1 MSTKLT
7 VAILYGGKSAEY
19 EVSIQTA
26 YSVINAID
34 KDTYRVLPI
43 HITNSGRWLEGPEVT
58 EKLSYKEQLLL
69 DESPLSKQ
77 GNEWL
82 TPLAI
87 QSQKRKPDIIFP
99 LLHGPN
105 GEDGT
110 VQGLF
115 ELLDIAYV
123 GSGVAG
129 SAVGMDKILMKDLFK
144 AHGIEQA
151 AYFGFDRDDW
161 DAHSSTILDQ
171 IEQTCGFPC
180 FVKPANLGSSIGI
193 TKAQDRE
200 ELHASIKQALQYDEK
215 VVVEE
220 RINGREI
227 EMGVIGNGELRVS
240 VPGEI
245 TFESDFYDY
254 QSKYQDGAST
264 LVIPADLG
272 ESQDKQMEDLAKK
285 AFKLLNCKGLAR
297 ADFFIEE
304 DTGRLLL
311 NELNTMPG
319 FTPYS
324 MFPLL
329 WKHTGVSYQELIT
342 TLINLGLE
350 RHQKRRTIK
359 HRIEE

>member
-34 KDTYRVLPI
+34 KELYRVLPI

-58 EKLSYKEQLLL
+58 DKLSYKEQLLL
-69 DESPLSKQ
+69 DESPFTKQ

-82 TPLAI
+82 TPIAI

-129 SAVGMDKILMKDLFK
+129 SAVGMDKLLMKDLFK
-144 AHGIEQA
+144 AHAIEQA
-151 AYFGFDRDDW
+151 AYLGFDRDEW
-161 DAHSSTILDQ
+161 ESAQSGVLDR

-193 TKAQDRE
+193 TKAENRE
-200 ELHASIKQALQYDEK
+200 ELLTSVKQALQYDEK

-220 RINGREI
+220 RIRGREV
-227 EMGVIGNGELRVS
+227 EMGVIGNGDLNVS

-245 TFESDFYDY
+245 TFESEFYDY
-254 QSKYQDGAST
+254 QSKYQDGAAT
-264 LVIPADLG
+264 LVIPAHL
-272 ESQDKQMEDLAKK
+272 EEKHVAEMENLAKK
-285 AFKLLNCKGLAR
+285 AFKILNCKGLAR

-304 DTGRLLL
+304 GSGRLLL

-329 WKHTGVSYQELIT
+329 WKHTGVSYKELIA

-350 RHQKRRTIK
+350 RHQKRKSLK

>member
-1 MSTKLT
+1 MSSKLT

-34 KDTYRVLPI
+34 KDMYRVLPI

-58 EKLSYKEQLLL
+58 GKLSYKEQLLL

-151 AYFGFDRDDW
+151 AYFGLDRDDW
-161 DAHSSTILDQ
+161 EANESNILDQ
-171 IEQTCGFPC
+171 IEKMCGFPC

-193 TKAQDRE
+193 SKAQDRG
-200 ELHASIKQALQYDEK
+200 ELMASVKQALQYDEK

-220 RINGREI
+220 GISGREV
-227 EMGVIGNGELRVS
+227 EMGVIGNSELKVS

-264 LVIPADLG
+264 LVIPADLK
-272 ESQDKQMEDLAKK
+272 EDQVKQMGELARR

-304 DTGRLLL
+304 NTGRLLL

-329 WKHTGVSYQELIT
+329 WKHTGLSYQELIT

-350 RHQKRRTIK
+350 RHQKRKTIK
-359 HRIEE
+359 RRIEE